1 MSIATGTEVSN
12 EGTLLGTL
20 NFKSFASE
28 GTVERIPSIG
38 GVNNAYSLRD
48 SGTTMGEE
56 ADTKSQSVGR
66 TRRKWCRLGMTE
78 PQHP

>member
-48 SGTTMGEE
+48 SGISAGESS
-56 ADTKSQSVGR
+56 KRMS
-66 TRRKWCRLGMTE
+66 E
-78 PQHP
+78 PAEGVEYCTVILS